1 MTSRAAPSRTAHMPT
16 AAPCGV
22 GALRGHPSRTQ
33 AFPEA
38 NRRAGKG
45 WAPCAWPPH
54 VRSAGLCSPHV
65 RGPGASRSARVHV
78 PACGLP
84 RRGFFSFRS
93 PRVRTCTLA
102 PCPGAA
108 RPRFALRTCGLPCL
122 ALPRCARPRMRPAHV
137 RPPPVSP
144 PRVCMSP
151 SAPCPRAAAPSV
163 RPRHVRT
170 SPRAAC
176 PRAGLPRFALPTCAR
191 PHLRPAHVWPPWP
204 ADSPRAHRGL
214 GGLHTCAWGRDRVK
228 VRRAVRTSANVPTRV
243 QTCALRSLARRT
255 VSLPYSRG
263 GSCAVARFA
272 RVRSFAGRACGLRC
286 SRDGLVAVG
295 RFAHLRSFAG
305 CKSGPVTCGVHR
317 TATGALCTPQD
328 RGRSM
333 RRAGVATGALC
344 SPHPPRIAQGAE
356 SARPRCARVACAARP
371 RVRFVQT
378 PRPKVL
384 SVSSRGHRFGTL
396 PLNHSAIGPS

>member
-1 MTSRAAPSRTAHMPT
+1 VLRAPHACTSLRAA
-16 AAPCGV
+16 C
-22 GALRGHPSRTQ
+22 
-33 AFPEA
+33 
-38 NRRAGKG
+38 
-45 WAPCAWPPH
+45 
-54 VRSAGLCSPHV
+54 
-65 RGPGASRSARVHV
+65 PGAASSRFGLPVCARAHLRPARVRPALASPSARAASLVWPCPGAHV

-84 RRGFFSFRS
+84 
-93 PRVRTCTLA
+93 
-102 PCPGAA
+102 
-108 RPRFALRTCGLPCL
+108 TCGLPL
-122 ALPRCARPRMRPAHV
+122 FRLPAFACPHLRRAHV
-137 RPPPVSP
+137 RTPFGSPSPRAHVPTCGLPTCGPPPFRP
-144 PRVCMSP
+144 PHVRTSAR
-151 SAPCPRAAAPSV
+151 APCPRVASV
-163 RPRHVRT
+163 
-170 SPRAAC
+170 
-176 PRAGLPRFALPTCAR
+176 AGGLPTCAPR
-191 PHLRPAHVWPPWP
+191 ARWTAHVCMGAGPCEGSSGRANVRPP
-204 ADSPRAHRGL
+204 
-214 GGLHTCAWGRDRVK
+214 DRW
-228 VRRAVRTSANVPTRV
+228 AANVPTRV